1 MINFYV
7 KIRMV
12 KVIVKKN
19 QEKSENLI
27 EINVVSETQENRIT
41 SQGSVLIA
49 LVSKYEI
56 ENYYD
61 FCF

>member
-49 LVSKYEI
+49 FS
-56 ENYYD
+56 
-61 FCF
+61 